1 MVDIEEG
8 RFCGKCHNGR
18 TAFATTIT
26 NCGRCHVPDEPARV
40 AQPADPD
47 QGP

>member
-8 RFCGKCHNGR
+8 RYCGTCHDGE

-26 NCGRCHVPDEPARV
+26 NCGRCHVPDSTPRT
-40 AQPADPD
+40 
-47 QGP
+47 GG